1 MSEVPGQEGY
11 GGYGPFH
18 HGDAQPDAPP
28 AAPETPAEKAAH
40 QEPTYQETRPQSGP
54 PASDS
59 WSLFPDGG
67 PGSPSWQPR
76 IVPSPKPRRK
86 PIVVAALLGLL
97 AGLLVFGSTGYLV
110 GYQTAPTPAPPK
122 PTPSQSPSLPAFEQ
136 AQLELNKPK
145 FNSPLTPIANSW
157 LPWIAGCQRSGEKD
171 APRAGDGEDTRVTC
185 HYANTNIYFIQYKSA
200 DERDKA
206 YTRYL
211 GQNIDAK
218 QLTPGVAEPTSKKT
232 TSGAVNGR
240 YVEFAFRAS
249 ADPSAKTI
257 CGVWWADS
265 TAPIAAYILA
275 YWSDGLGNNWEPLR
289 DVWRRYS

>member
-11 GGYGPFH
+11 GGYGPFQQR
-18 HGDAQPDAPP
+18 DVRRDQP
-28 AAPETPAEKAAH
+28 AAPEMPTEEPTYL
-40 QEPTYQETRPQSGP
+40 EPTYQATRPQSGP

-59 WSLFPDGG
+59 WSLFPGGG

-86 PIVVAALLGLL
+86 PIVLAALLGLL

-110 GYQTAPTPAPPK
+110 GYRTAPTPPPPK
-122 PTPSQSPSLPAFEQ
+122 PTPSQSPSLPPFEQ

-145 FNSPLTPIANSW
+145 FTSALIPIANSW

-232 TSGAVNGR
+232 TSGEVNGH
-240 YVEFAFRAS
+240 YVEFAFRTS
-249 ADPSAKTI
+249 TDPTAKTI
-257 CGVWWADS
+257 CGVWWADAN
-265 TAPIAAYILA
+265 APIAAYILA
-275 YWSDGLGNNWEPLR
+275 YWSDGLGENWEPLR